1 MESKTILIG
10 ALRGIADSLA
20 RGNDKSKRMARIL
33 DGAGDMLDR
42 SEKRFDLF
50 WNDVQNVYGD
60 MSRIHNKMYQDLG
73 GQLGSGE
80 FFGVDVEEV
89 ESKTGIA
96 LDRILDGVDP
106 EGHMKLQ
113 VGIGQLRSLQQ
124 VAADRTP
131 FATPDAIILAK
142 VEHIYWLALMSVYE
156 YKHQEA
162 ILKLINRYDT
172 KMS

>member
-142 VEHIYWLALMSVYE
+142 VERIYWLALMSVYD
-156 YKHQEA
+156 YTHQEKV
-162 ILKLINRYDT
+162 LKLINRYDT